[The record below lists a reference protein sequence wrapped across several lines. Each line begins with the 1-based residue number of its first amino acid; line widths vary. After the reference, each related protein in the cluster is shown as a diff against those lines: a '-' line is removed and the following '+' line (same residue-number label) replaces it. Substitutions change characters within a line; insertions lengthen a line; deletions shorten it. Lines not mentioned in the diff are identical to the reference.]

1 MITSCHHLLLLRY
14 NINTKKDRGEV
25 GRRGKFWDNNK
36 LVVVALFA
44 TKNKRKKKRQWHACV
59 ITFFAFNKNKN

>member
-1 MITSCHHLLLLRY
+1 
-14 NINTKKDRGEV
+14 
-25 GRRGKFWDNNK
+25 
-36 LVVVALFA
+36 LFA